1 MVSPDSLTILKL
13 GGSVITDKRADN
25 GVVRVNEIQR
35 IAKEISGFKGK
46 LIIVHG
52 AGSFGHPQAKK
63 FSLNEEFNATGSI
76 ITHRSVK
83 ELCRMVVDILNEN
96 NICAVGVHP
105 MCCMLADNGR
115 IKTMFLDQI
124 NCMLERGIV
133 PVLHGD
139 VVMDSSLGTSVISG
153 DQIVPYLAKQLKAS
167 LLGIGS
173 ATEGVLDDKSSTIP
187 VITSKNFEN
196 VKKHIRG
203 SENTDVTGGML
214 GKVQE
219 MLDISDST
227 CTTSHIFDAG
237 KPGNVERFL
246 KGEKIGTAI
255 THEQYDCRF

>member
-1 MVSPDSLTILKL
+1 MVACESLTILKL
-13 GGSVITDKRADN
+13 GGSVITDKRAAD

-76 ITHRSVK
+76 ITHLSVK
-83 ELCRMVVDILNEN
+83 KLCGMVVNILNEN
-96 NICAVGVHP
+96 GICAVGVHP

-124 NCMLERGIV
+124 NCMLEKGIV

-139 VVMDSSLGTSVISG
+139 VVMDCSLGSSVVSG
-153 DQIVPYLAKQLKAS
+153 DQIVPYLAKMMKAS

-173 ATEGVLDDKSSTIP
+173 ATEGVLDDRGLTIP
-187 VITSKNFEN
+187 VITSKNFGN

-219 MLDISDST
+219 MLDLSDST

-237 KPGNVERFL
+237 KTGNIKRFL

-255 THEQYDCRF
+255 THEV

>member
-1 MVSPDSLTILKL
+1 MVSSESLTMLKI
-13 GGSVITDKRADN
+13 GGSVITDKRADD
-25 GVVRVNEIQR
+25 GVVRVNEIRR
-35 IAKEISGFKGK
+35 IAQEISGFKGK

-63 FSLNEEFNATGSI
+63 FSINEQFNATGSI
-76 ITHRSVK
+76 ITHLSVK
-83 ELCRMVVDILNEN
+83 GLCSMVVDILNEN
-96 NICAVGVHP
+96 GICAVGVHP

-115 IKTMFLDQI
+115 IQTMFLDHI
-124 NCMLERGIV
+124 YCMLERGII

-139 VVMDSSLGTSVISG
+139 VVMDNSLGTSVISG
-153 DQIVPYLAKQLKAS
+153 DQIVPYLAKQMKAG

-173 ATEGVLDDKSSTIP
+173 ATEGVLDDKGSTIP
-187 VITSKNFEN
+187 IITPKNFEN

-219 MLDISDST
+219 MLELSDSSYI
-227 CTTSHIFDAG
+227 TSHIFDAS
-237 KPGNVERFL
+237 KPGNIERFL

-255 THEQYDCRF
+255 THEQYECRS